1 MFLLKKIFNFLI
13 FILIKI
19 NFLKLP
25 EKSFRIL
32 MFHDIVNFKKFY
44 HQLLALKKEWTF
56 INPND
61 FYKITS
67 GKKKINKRYIM
78 VTFDDGFKSNLIV
91 AKKYLN
97 KLKLKGIFFVPL
109 KFILL
114 KNKKDKKDFIQNNLK
129 LGKMSSNMNN
139 LNTDDIKKIMHLN
152 NIIGAHTYSHV
163 NLKKIKNKKKLYF
176 EIIGSANKLEK
187 ILKIKI
193 LNFSFN
199 FGRLK
204 DISPETLNLSK
215 KRFKYI
221 FTGIRGDNI
230 NSKKIFFRDNVSPK
244 DNIFDFYTYLGG
256 FLDFIYKNERTII
269 KNNFKKED

>member
-1 MFLLKKIFNFLI
+1 
-13 FILIKI
+13 
-19 NFLKLP
+19 
-25 EKSFRIL
+25 
-32 MFHDIVNFKKFY
+32 
-44 HQLLALKKEWTF
+44 
-56 INPND
+56 
-61 FYKITS
+61 
-67 GKKKINKRYIM
+67 
-78 VTFDDGFKSNLIV
+78 
-91 AKKYLN
+91 
-97 KLKLKGIFFVPL
+97 
-109 KFILL
+109 
-114 KNKKDKKDFIQNNLK
+114 
-129 LGKMSSNMNN
+129 MSSNMNN

-163 NLKKIKNKKKLYF
+163 NLKKIKNKRKLYF

-187 ILKIKI
+187 ILKTKI

-204 DISPETLNLSK
+204 DISPEILNLSK

-230 NSKKIFFRDNVSPK
+230 NSKKIFFRDNISPK

>member
-1 MFLLKKIFNFLI
+1 M
-13 FILIKI
+13 

-25 EKSFRIL
+25 EKSLRIL
-32 MFHDIVNFKKFY
+32 MFHDIVDFKKFY
-44 HQLLALKKEWTF
+44 HQLLTLKKEWTF

-91 AKKYLN
+91 AKKYFK

-114 KNKKDKKDFIQNNLK
+114 KNKKDKKDFIQKNLK
-129 LGKMSSNMNN
+129 LEKMSSNMNN

-163 NLKKIKNKKKLYF
+163 NLKKIKNKRKLYF

-187 ILKIKI
+187 ILKTKI

-204 DISPETLNLSK
+204 DISPEILNLSK

-230 NSKKIFFRDNVSPK
+230 NSKKIFFRDNISPK

>member
-1 MFLLKKIFNFLI
+1 MFFLKKIFNFLI
-13 FILIKI
+13 FILIKM

-25 EKSFRIL
+25 EKSLRIL
-32 MFHDIVNFKKFY
+32 MFHDIVDFKKFY
-44 HQLLALKKEWTF
+44 HQLLTLKKEWTF

-91 AKKYLN
+91 AKKYFK

-114 KNKKDKKDFIQNNLK
+114 KNKKDKKDFIQKNLK
-129 LGKMSSNMNN
+129 LEKMSSNMNN

-163 NLKKIKNKKKLYF
+163 NLKKIKNKRKLYF

-187 ILKIKI
+187 ILKTKI

-204 DISPETLNLSK
+204 DISPEILNLSK

-230 NSKKIFFRDNVSPK
+230 NSKKIFFRDNISPK